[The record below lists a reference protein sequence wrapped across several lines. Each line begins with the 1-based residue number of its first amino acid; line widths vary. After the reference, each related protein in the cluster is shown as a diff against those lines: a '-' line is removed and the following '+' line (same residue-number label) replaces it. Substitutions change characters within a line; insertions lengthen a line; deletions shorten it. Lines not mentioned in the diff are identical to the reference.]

1 MADYRRKKQYTPME
15 VAKILKISMG
25 RFTNMVADGSL
36 PKGRIGDDGKRYYTQ
51 RDLDFMLREW
61 KTQTTGR
68 FLMYTLPLLVVL
80 GFLLVLTIV
89 EINEKIEESRVVP
102 TATPPFGYGA
112 PPPQYYGP
120 GTPWPSATPSETPT
134 PIYDALENYRN
145 EMRQKSMDRELQR
158 KVRRRPDRPKLFTA
172 E

>member
-1 MADYRRKKQYTPME
+1 LVQYRRKKQYTPME

-25 RFTNMVADGSL
+25 RFSSLVSDGSL
-36 PKGRIGDDGKRYYTQ
+36 PKGRIGEDGKRYYTH
-51 RDLDFMLREW
+51 RDVEFILREW

-80 GFLLVLTIV
+80 MFLIVLTAV
-89 EINEKIEESRVVP
+89 EINEKIEESRVEP

-120 GTPWPSATPSETPT
+120 GTPWPSPTPSETPT
-134 PIYDALENYRN
+134 PIYEKLEDYRS
-145 EMRQKSMDRELQR
+145 EMQEKARNREAQR
-158 KVRRRPDRPKLFTA
+158 RARRRPDRPKLFTT